1 MRKSRMV
8 RGAASKI
15 TCIVWTRPAIWE
27 EAEGLKQ
34 RKERQTLLRKSRMVQ
49 HQKFDVLSG
58 QHLRKMMNWQVAYA
72 ARIVRINRE
81 LVYKCLD

>member
-1 MRKSRMV
+1 LRKSRMV
-8 RGAASKI
+8 R
-15 TCIVWTRPAIWE
+15 
-27 EAEGLKQ
+27 
-34 RKERQTLLRKSRMVQ
+34 